1 VLAEFGLDTAVLLVD
16 SAETITHRTTLRS
29 LLPLAFGPEALSAG
43 R

>member
-16 SAETITHRTTLRS
+16 GADAIIQRTTLRE
-29 LLPLAFGPEALSAG
+29 LLPLAFGPKELEAG